1 MAEGWWSDG
10 LPGARAG
17 PARVR
22 LPGRGNNRGRTMTFQ
37 GWGWQREA
45 SQVGAW
51 VPDAAGG
58 RGATMP
64 RRTSGE
70 PFARVPGAPRT
81 FWAALW
87 AERRGGREGALG
99 PGKMQEFEGCDPARR
114 IHESWRGPPG
124 CKRSLAWKLRRP
136 APTYPRAAGDAP
148 FVWLSLHTLKI
159 VMGAVKKSTKDPTAV
174 ERANLLNMA
183 KLSIKGLIESALS
196 FGRTL
201 DSDYPPLQQFFVVME
216 HCLKHGL
223 KVRKSFLSYNKT
235 IWGPLELVEKLYP
248 EAEEIG
254 ASVRDLPGLKTPL
267 GRARAWLRLALM
279 QKKMAD
285 YLRCLIIQRDLL
297 SEFYEYHALM
307 MEEEGA
313 VIVGLLVGLN
323 VIDANLCVKGEDL
336 DSQVG
341 VIDFSMYLKN
351 EEDIGNKERN
361 VQIAAILDQKN
372 YVEELNRQLNS
383 TVSSLHSRVDSL
395 EKSNTKL
402 IEELAIAKNN
412 IIKLQEENHQLRSEN
427 KLILMKTQ
435 QHLEVTKVDV
445 ETELQTYKHSRQG
458 LDEMYNEARRQLR
471 DESQLRQDVENELAV
486 QVSMKHEIEL
496 AMKLL
501 EKDIHEKQ
509 DTLIGLR
516 QQLEE
521 VKAINIEMYQKLQG
535 SEDGLKEKNEIIAR
549 LEEKTSKITAAMRQ
563 LEQRLQQA
571 EKAQMDTEDED
582 KKCLQ
587 ECQSKFDSLQK
598 QISQKEKQLVQLETD
613 LKIEKE
619 WRQTL
624 QEDLQKEK
632 DTLSHLRNETQ
643 QIISLKKE
651 FLNLQDENQQL
662 KKIYHE
668 QEQALQELGNKLSES
683 KLKIEDIKEANKAL
697 QGLVW
702 LKDKEATHCKL
713 CEKEFSLSKRKHH
726 CRNCGE
732 IFCNACS
739 DNELPLPSSPKPVR
753 VCDSCHALLIQRCS
767 SNLP

>member
-1 MAEGWWSDG
+1 MNPAAAWMKTFARGSYPLAKPRAQPLGERSVVRPGPGLQLRTLAVSFALLFLLLPVRLDARRPGEGGLVSCGLQAGWPPAPLAAPGD
-10 LPGARAG
+10 LPGVLR
-17 PARVR
+17 P
-22 LPGRGNNRGRTMTFQ
+22 PG
-37 GWGWQREA
+37 
-45 SQVGAW
+45 
-51 VPDAAGG
+51 
-58 RGATMP
+58 
-64 RRTSGE
+64 
-70 PFARVPGAPRT
+70 
-81 FWAALW
+81 ALW
-87 AERRGGREGALG
+87 AAAGLLVDAVAAAARLKGAVGGAHGV
-99 PGKMQEFEGCDPARR
+99 PARD
-114 IHESWRGPPG
+114 
-124 CKRSLAWKLRRP
+124 
-136 APTYPRAAGDAP
+136 RATDA
-148 FVWLSLHTLKI
+148 
-159 VMGAVKKSTKDPTAV
+159 MATKDPTAV

-549 LEEKTSKITAAMRQ
+549 LEEKTNKITAAMRQ
-563 LEQRLQQA
+563 LEQ
-571 EKAQMDTEDED
+571 
-582 KKCLQ
+582 
-587 ECQSKFDSLQK
+587 SS
-598 QISQKEKQLVQLETD
+598 
-613 LKIEKE
+613 
-619 WRQTL
+619 
-624 QEDLQKEK
+624 
-632 DTLSHLRNETQ
+632 
-643 QIISLKKE
+643 
-651 FLNLQDENQQL
+651 
-662 KKIYHE
+662 
-668 QEQALQELGNKLSES
+668 
-683 KLKIEDIKEANKAL
+683 
-697 QGLVW
+697 
-702 LKDKEATHCKL
+702 
-713 CEKEFSLSKRKHH
+713 SLS
-726 CRNCGE
+726 
-732 IFCNACS
+732 FTQS
-739 DNELPLPSSPKPVR
+739 
-753 VCDSCHALLIQRCS
+753 
-767 SNLP
+767 

>member
-1 MAEGWWSDG
+1 
-10 LPGARAG
+10 
-17 PARVR
+17 
-22 LPGRGNNRGRTMTFQ
+22 MTFQ
-37 GWGWQREA
+37 VWGWRREA
-45 SQVGAW
+45 SQVWAW
-51 VPDAAGG
+51 VPDAVGG
-58 RGATMP
+58 RGAAMP
-64 RRTSGE
+64 RRT
-70 PFARVPGAPRT
+70 
-81 FWAALW
+81 
-87 AERRGGREGALG
+87 
-99 PGKMQEFEGCDPARR
+99 PA
-114 IHESWRGPPG
+114 
-124 CKRSLAWKLRRP
+124 
-136 APTYPRAAGDAP
+136 
-148 FVWLSLHTLKI
+148 
-159 VMGAVKKSTKDPTAV
+159 TKDPTAV

-535 SEDGLKEKNEIIAR
+535 SEADLKEKNEIIAR
-549 LEEKTSKITAAMRQ
+549 LEEKTNKITAAMRQ
-563 LEQRLQQA
+563 LEQ
-571 EKAQMDTEDED
+571 
-582 KKCLQ
+582 
-587 ECQSKFDSLQK
+587 
-598 QISQKEKQLVQLETD
+598 
-613 LKIEKE
+613 
-619 WRQTL
+619 
-624 QEDLQKEK
+624 
-632 DTLSHLRNETQ
+632 
-643 QIISLKKE
+643 
-651 FLNLQDENQQL
+651 
-662 KKIYHE
+662 
-668 QEQALQELGNKLSES
+668 
-683 KLKIEDIKEANKAL
+683 
-697 QGLVW
+697 
-702 LKDKEATHCKL
+702 
-713 CEKEFSLSKRKHH
+713 
-726 CRNCGE
+726 
-732 IFCNACS
+732 S
-739 DNELPLPSSPKPVR
+739 DNDLLTQTRTIAMSLVKCASSDTQDQYKLVK
-753 VCDSCHALLIQRCS
+753 DISF
-767 SNLP
+767 

>member
-1 MAEGWWSDG
+1 MIFSNCC
-10 LPGARAG
+10 LFIIRICCKI
-17 PARVR
+17 
-22 LPGRGNNRGRTMTFQ
+22 
-37 GWGWQREA
+37 
-45 SQVGAW
+45 SAW
-51 VPDAAGG
+51 LHCEDN
-58 RGATMP
+58 
-64 RRTSGE
+64 
-70 PFARVPGAPRT
+70 F
-81 FWAALW
+81 
-87 AERRGGREGALG
+87 
-99 PGKMQEFEGCDPARR
+99 
-114 IHESWRGPPG
+114 
-124 CKRSLAWKLRRP
+124 
-136 APTYPRAAGDAP
+136 YPKA
-148 FVWLSLHTLKI
+148 
-159 VMGAVKKSTKDPTAV
+159 TKDPTAV

-535 SEDGLKEKNEIIAR
+535 SEADLKEKNEIIAR
-549 LEEKTSKITAAMRQ
+549 LEEKTNKITAAMRQ

-582 KKCLQ
+582 KKYLQ
-587 ECQSKFDSLQK
+587 ECQSKFDGLQK

-643 QIISLKKE
+643 QILSLKKE
-651 FLNLQDENQQL
+651 FLHLQDENHQL

-713 CEKEFSLSKRKHH
+713 CEKEFSLSKRKV
-726 CRNCGE
+726 REIGSESKSYVANMANFTQFFSLIFPFNSTTVETVGKFSVMLALTTNCLCLLHQSQYGFV
-732 IFCNACS
+732 I
-739 DNELPLPSSPKPVR
+739 PVT
-753 VCDSCHALLIQRCS
+753 HY
-767 SNLP
+767 

>member
-1 MAEGWWSDG
+1 SA
-10 LPGARAG
+10 
-17 PARVR
+17 
-22 LPGRGNNRGRTMTFQ
+22 
-37 GWGWQREA
+37 
-45 SQVGAW
+45 
-51 VPDAAGG
+51 
-58 RGATMP
+58 
-64 RRTSGE
+64 
-70 PFARVPGAPRT
+70 
-81 FWAALW
+81 
-87 AERRGGREGALG
+87 
-99 PGKMQEFEGCDPARR
+99 
-114 IHESWRGPPG
+114 
-124 CKRSLAWKLRRP
+124 
-136 APTYPRAAGDAP
+136 
-148 FVWLSLHTLKI
+148 
-159 VMGAVKKSTKDPTAV
+159 TKDPTAV

-351 EEDIGNKERN
+351 EDDIGNKERN

-458 LDEMYNEARRQLR
+458 LDEMYSEARKQLR

-535 SEDGLKEKNEIIAR
+535 SEDSLQEKNEIIAR
-549 LEEKTSKITAAMRQ
+549 LEEKTNKITVAMRQ

-571 EKAQMDTEDED
+571 EKAQLEAEDED
-582 KKCLQ
+582 KKYLQ
-587 ECQSKFDSLQK
+587 ECQSKSDSLQK
-598 QISQKEKQLVQLETD
+598 QISQKEKQLITLKTDVKIYKENQIIIYIYTKET
-613 LKIEKE
+613 IYN
-619 WRQTL
+619 
-624 QEDLQKEK
+624 
-632 DTLSHLRNETQ
+632 SHLKKYYCVFCFFTV
-643 QIISLKKE
+643 LKE

-668 QEQALQELGNKLSES
+668 KEQALQELGNKLSES

>member
-1 MAEGWWSDG
+1 MA
-10 LPGARAG
+10 
-17 PARVR
+17 
-22 LPGRGNNRGRTMTFQ
+22 
-37 GWGWQREA
+37 
-45 SQVGAW
+45 
-51 VPDAAGG
+51 
-58 RGATMP
+58 
-64 RRTSGE
+64 
-70 PFARVPGAPRT
+70 
-81 FWAALW
+81 
-87 AERRGGREGALG
+87 
-99 PGKMQEFEGCDPARR
+99 
-114 IHESWRGPPG
+114 
-124 CKRSLAWKLRRP
+124 
-136 APTYPRAAGDAP
+136 
-148 FVWLSLHTLKI
+148 
-159 VMGAVKKSTKDPTAV
+159 TKDPTAV

-351 EEDIGNKERN
+351 EDEIGNKERN

-402 IEELAIAKNN
+402 IE
-412 IIKLQEENHQLRSEN
+412 
-427 KLILMKTQ
+427 
-435 QHLEVTKVDV
+435 EVTKVDV

-535 SEDGLKEKNEIIAR
+535 SDDSLKEKNELIAR
-549 LEEKTSKITAAMRQ
+549 LEDKTSKITVAMRQ

-571 EKAQMDTEDED
+571 EKAQMEAEDED
-582 KKCLQ
+582 KKYLQ
-587 ECQSKFDSLQK
+587 ECQSKSDSLQK

-632 DTLSHLRNETQ
+632 DALSHLRNETQ

-662 KKIYHE
+662 KTIYHE

>member
-1 MAEGWWSDG
+1 
-10 LPGARAG
+10 
-17 PARVR
+17 
-22 LPGRGNNRGRTMTFQ
+22 MTFQ
-37 GWGWQREA
+37 VWGWRREDA
-45 SQVGAW
+45 PQVLAW

-58 RGATMP
+58 RGAAM
-64 RRTSGE
+64 
-70 PFARVPGAPRT
+70 
-81 FWAALW
+81 
-87 AERRGGREGALG
+87 RRGT
-99 PGKMQEFEGCDPARR
+99 PA
-114 IHESWRGPPG
+114 
-124 CKRSLAWKLRRP
+124 
-136 APTYPRAAGDAP
+136 
-148 FVWLSLHTLKI
+148 
-159 VMGAVKKSTKDPTAV
+159 TKDPTAV

-372 YVEELNRQLNS
+372 YVEELNRQLN

-471 DESQLRQDVENELAV
+471 DESQLRQEVENELAV

-535 SEDGLKEKNEIIAR
+535 SEDGLKEKSEIIAQ
-549 LEEKTSKITAAMRQ
+549 LEEKTNKITAAMRQ

-571 EKAQMDTEDED
+571 EKAQMEAEDED
-582 KKCLQ
+582 KKYLQ
-587 ECQSKFDSLQK
+587 ECQSKSDNLQK

-632 DTLSHLRNETQ
+632 DALSHLRNETQ

-651 FLNLQDENQQL
+651 FLNIQDENQQL

>member
-1 MAEGWWSDG
+1 MTICLCSD
-10 LPGARAG
+10 
-17 PARVR
+17 
-22 LPGRGNNRGRTMTFQ
+22 
-37 GWGWQREA
+37 
-45 SQVGAW
+45 
-51 VPDAAGG
+51 VP
-58 RGATMP
+58 
-64 RRTSGE
+64 
-70 PFARVPGAPRT
+70 
-81 FWAALW
+81 
-87 AERRGGREGALG
+87 
-99 PGKMQEFEGCDPARR
+99 
-114 IHESWRGPPG
+114 
-124 CKRSLAWKLRRP
+124 
-136 APTYPRAAGDAP
+136 
-148 FVWLSLHTLKI
+148 
-159 VMGAVKKSTKDPTAV
+159 
-174 ERANLLNMA
+174 
-183 KLSIKGLIESALS
+183 
-196 FGRTL
+196 
-201 DSDYPPLQQFFVVME
+201 
-216 HCLKHGL
+216 
-223 KVRKSFLSYNKT
+223 
-235 IWGPLELVEKLYP
+235 
-248 EAEEIG
+248 
-254 ASVRDLPGLKTPL
+254 
-267 GRARAWLRLALM
+267 
-279 QKKMAD
+279 
-285 YLRCLIIQRDLL
+285 

-351 EEDIGNKERN
+351 EEEIGNKERN

-427 KLILMKTQ
+427 ELILMRTR

-458 LDEMYNEARRQLR
+458 LDEMYNDARRQLR
-471 DESQLRQDVENELAV
+471 DESQLRQDVENELSV
-486 QVSMKHEIEL
+486 QVGMKHEIEL

-535 SEDGLKEKNEIIAR
+535 SEDSLKEKNEIIAR
-549 LEEKTSKITAAMRQ
+549 LEEKTNKISTAMRQ

-571 EKAQMDTEDED
+571 EKAQMEAEDED
-582 KKCLQ
+582 EKYAQ
-587 ECQSKFDSLQK
+587 ECLSKSDSLQR
-598 QISQKEKQLVQLETD
+598 QISQKE
-613 LKIEKE
+613 
-619 WRQTL
+619 
-624 QEDLQKEK
+624 
-632 DTLSHLRNETQ
+632 
-643 QIISLKKE
+643 
-651 FLNLQDENQQL
+651 QQL
-662 KKIYHE
+662 
-668 QEQALQELGNKLSES
+668 S
-683 KLKIEDIKEANKAL
+683 KLKIDDIKEANKAL

-753 VCDSCHALLIQRCS
+753 VCDSCHAMLIQRCS
-767 SNLP
+767 SNVP

>member
-1 MAEGWWSDG
+1 
-10 LPGARAG
+10 
-17 PARVR
+17 
-22 LPGRGNNRGRTMTFQ
+22 MTFQ
-37 GWGWQREA
+37 GWGWRKEDP
-45 SQVGAW
+45 SQGMAW
-51 VPDAAGG
+51 VPDAEGE
-58 RGATMP
+58 RGAAV
-64 RRTSGE
+64 R
-70 PFARVPGAPRT
+70 
-81 FWAALW
+81 
-87 AERRGGREGALG
+87 
-99 PGKMQEFEGCDPARR
+99 
-114 IHESWRGPPG
+114 
-124 CKRSLAWKLRRP
+124 CKTLA
-136 APTYPRAAGDAP
+136 
-148 FVWLSLHTLKI
+148 
-159 VMGAVKKSTKDPTAV
+159 TKDPTAV

-285 YLRCLIIQRDLL
+285 YLRCLIIQRELL

-341 VIDFSMYLKN
+341 VIDFSMYLKS

-372 YVEELNRQLNS
+372 YVEELNRQLN

-427 KLILMKTQ
+427 NLILRKTQ

-458 LDEMYNEARRQLR
+458 LDEMYNDARRQLR
-471 DESQLRQDVENELAV
+471 DEAQLRQDVENELSV

-549 LEEKTSKITAAMRQ
+549 LEEKTNKITTAMKQ

-571 EKAQMDTEDED
+571 EREQVAAEGEDE
-582 KKCLQ
+582 KCVQ
-587 ECQSKFDSLQK
+587 ECLSRAAGLQ
-598 QISQKEKQLVQLETD
+598 QRIACKERQLAQLETD

-619 WRQTL
+619 WRQAL

-632 DTLSHLRNETQ
+632 DALSHLRNETQ
-643 QIISLKKE
+643 QIVSLKKE

-713 CEKEFSLSKRKHH
+713 CETEFSLSKRKHH

-753 VCDSCHALLIQRCS
+753 VCDSCHALLIQSCS

>member
-1 MAEGWWSDG
+1 MMSD
-10 LPGARAG
+10 
-17 PARVR
+17 
-22 LPGRGNNRGRTMTFQ
+22 F
-37 GWGWQREA
+37 
-45 SQVGAW
+45 S
-51 VPDAAGG
+51 
-58 RGATMP
+58 
-64 RRTSGE
+64 
-70 PFARVPGAPRT
+70 
-81 FWAALW
+81 
-87 AERRGGREGALG
+87 
-99 PGKMQEFEGCDPARR
+99 
-114 IHESWRGPPG
+114 
-124 CKRSLAWKLRRP
+124 
-136 APTYPRAAGDAP
+136 Y
-148 FVWLSLHTLKI
+148 
-159 VMGAVKKSTKDPTAV
+159 PTAV

-285 YLRCLIIQRDLL
+285 YLRCLIIQRELL

-351 EEDIGNKERN
+351 EEEIGNKERN

-427 KLILMKTQ
+427 ELILMRTR

-458 LDEMYNEARRQLR
+458 LDEMYNDARRQLR
-471 DESQLRQDVENELAV
+471 DESQLRQDVENELSV
-486 QVSMKHEIEL
+486 QVGMKHEIEL

-535 SEDGLKEKNEIIAR
+535 SEDSLKEKNEIIAR
-549 LEEKTSKITAAMRQ
+549 LEEKTNKISTAMRQ

-571 EKAQMDTEDED
+571 EKAQMEAEDED
-582 KKCLQ
+582 EKYAQ
-587 ECQSKFDSLQK
+587 ECLSKSDSLQR
-598 QISQKEKQLVQLETD
+598 QISQKEQQLVQLETD

-632 DTLSHLRNETQ
+632 DVLSHLRNETQ

-651 FLNLQDENQQL
+651 FLNLQDDNQQL
-662 KKIYHE
+662 KKIYRE
-668 QEQALQELGNKLSES
+668 QEQALQELGSKLCES
-683 KLKIEDIKEANKAL
+683 KLKIDDIKEANKAL

-753 VCDSCHALLIQRCS
+753 VCDSCHAMLIQRCS
-767 SNLP
+767 SNVP

>member
-1 MAEGWWSDG
+1 MA
-10 LPGARAG
+10 
-17 PARVR
+17 V
-22 LPGRGNNRGRTMTFQ
+22 
-37 GWGWQREA
+37 
-45 SQVGAW
+45 
-51 VPDAAGG
+51 
-58 RGATMP
+58 
-64 RRTSGE
+64 
-70 PFARVPGAPRT
+70 
-81 FWAALW
+81 
-87 AERRGGREGALG
+87 
-99 PGKMQEFEGCDPARR
+99 
-114 IHESWRGPPG
+114 
-124 CKRSLAWKLRRP
+124 
-136 APTYPRAAGDAP
+136 
-148 FVWLSLHTLKI
+148 
-159 VMGAVKKSTKDPTAV
+159 KDPTAV

-248 EAEEIG
+248 EAEEIA

-351 EEDIGNKERN
+351 EDDIGSKERN

-383 TVSSLHSRVDSL
+383 TVSSLHARVDSL

-427 KLILMKTQ
+427 TLILMKTQ
-435 QHLEVTKVDV
+435 HHLEVTKVDV
-445 ETELQTYKHSRQG
+445 EAELQTYRHSRQG

-471 DESQLRQDVENELAV
+471 EESQLRQDIENELMV

-516 QQLEE
+516 QQLDE
-521 VKAINIEMYQKLQG
+521 VKAINIEMYQKLQV
-535 SEDGLKEKNEIIAR
+535 SDDAMKEKNEIVSR
-549 LEEKTSKITAAMRQ
+549 LEDKTNQITATMKQ

-571 EKAQMDTEDED
+571 EKSQMEAENED
-582 KKCLQ
+582 KKFKQ
-587 ECQSKFDSLQK
+587 ECMSKSENLQK
-598 QISQKEKQLVQLETD
+598 EISRKGKQLVQLETD

-624 QEDLQKEK
+624 EDDLQKEK
-632 DTLSHLRNETQ
+632 ETLSHLRVETQ
-643 QIISLKKE
+643 QIICLKKE
-651 FLNLQDENQQL
+651 FLKLQDKNRQL
-662 KKIYHE
+662 KKICHD
-668 QEQALQELGNKLSES
+668 QEEALQELACKLSES

-697 QGLVW
+697 QGQVW

-753 VCDSCHALLIQRCS
+753 VCDSCHAFLIQRCS
-767 SNLP
+767 SNMP

>member
-1 MAEGWWSDG
+1 MATRGRPRFPQVS
-10 LPGARAG
+10 
-17 PARVR
+17 ARVLRPNGRGLEVRR
-22 LPGRGNNRGRTMTFQ
+22 LPRGEDR
-37 GWGWQREA
+37 A
-45 SQVGAW
+45 
-51 VPDAAGG
+51 G
-58 RGATMP
+58 RGAAP
-64 RRTSGE
+64 GSVEQSG
-70 PFARVPGAPRT
+70 T
-81 FWAALW
+81 
-87 AERRGGREGALG
+87 
-99 PGKMQEFEGCDPARR
+99 
-114 IHESWRGPPG
+114 
-124 CKRSLAWKLRRP
+124 
-136 APTYPRAAGDAP
+136 GDDFSA
-148 FVWLSLHTLKI
+148 
-159 VMGAVKKSTKDPTAV
+159 TKDPTAV

-471 DESQLRQDVENELAV
+471 DESQLRQEVENELAV

-535 SEDGLKEKNEIIAR
+535 SEDGLKEKSEIIAQ
-549 LEEKTSKITAAMRQ
+549 LEEKTNKITAAMRQ
-563 LEQRLQQA
+563 LEQ
-571 EKAQMDTEDED
+571 
-582 KKCLQ
+582 
-587 ECQSKFDSLQK
+587 
-598 QISQKEKQLVQLETD
+598 
-613 LKIEKE
+613 
-619 WRQTL
+619 
-624 QEDLQKEK
+624 
-632 DTLSHLRNETQ
+632 
-643 QIISLKKE
+643 
-651 FLNLQDENQQL
+651 
-662 KKIYHE
+662 
-668 QEQALQELGNKLSES
+668 
-683 KLKIEDIKEANKAL
+683 
-697 QGLVW
+697 
-702 LKDKEATHCKL
+702 
-713 CEKEFSLSKRKHH
+713 
-726 CRNCGE
+726 
-732 IFCNACS
+732 S
-739 DNELPLPSSPKPVR
+739 DNDLLTQTRTIAMSLVKYASSDTQDQYKLVK
-753 VCDSCHALLIQRCS
+753 DISF
-767 SNLP
+767 

>member
-1 MAEGWWSDG
+1 MLDSF
-10 LPGARAG
+10 L
-17 PARVR
+17 V
-22 LPGRGNNRGRTMTFQ
+22 
-37 GWGWQREA
+37 
-45 SQVGAW
+45 
-51 VPDAAGG
+51 
-58 RGATMP
+58 
-64 RRTSGE
+64 
-70 PFARVPGAPRT
+70 
-81 FWAALW
+81 
-87 AERRGGREGALG
+87 
-99 PGKMQEFEGCDPARR
+99 
-114 IHESWRGPPG
+114 
-124 CKRSLAWKLRRP
+124 
-136 APTYPRAAGDAP
+136 
-148 FVWLSLHTLKI
+148 LS
-159 VMGAVKKSTKDPTAV
+159 ATKDPTAV

-313 VIVGLLVGLN
+313 VI
-323 VIDANLCVKGEDL
+323 GEDL

-549 LEEKTSKITAAMRQ
+549 LEEKTNKITAAMRQ

-571 EKAQMDTEDED
+571 EKVQMEAEAED
-582 KKCLQ
+582 KKHLQ
-587 ECQSKFDSLQK
+587 ECQSKSDNLQK

-632 DTLSHLRNETQ
+632 DALSHLRNETQ

-651 FLNLQDENQQL
+651 FLNIQDENQQL

-668 QEQALQELGNKLSES
+668 QEQALQELGNKLSDDNNLS
-683 KLKIEDIKEANKAL
+683 INIH
-697 QGLVW
+697 
-702 LKDKEATHCKL
+702 KEATHCKL

>member
-1 MAEGWWSDG
+1 MRGQWSDPG
-10 LPGARAG
+10 PSLRLLTREVSFTLLFLLSAVPLDSEKLSEGGFVSRLQAPRPPAPLAAPRDCPGVLPPPGALWAAAG
-17 PARVR
+17 LVADAVVAAAR
-22 LPGRGNNRGRTMTFQ
+22 LKG
-37 GWGWQREA
+37 
-45 SQVGAW
+45 
-51 VPDAAGG
+51 AAGG
-58 RGATMP
+58 AQGV
-64 RRTSGE
+64 S
-70 PFARVPGAPRT
+70 AR
-81 FWAALW
+81 
-87 AERRGGREGALG
+87 
-99 PGKMQEFEGCDPARR
+99 D
-114 IHESWRGPPG
+114 
-124 CKRSLAWKLRRP
+124 
-136 APTYPRAAGDAP
+136 RAAAA
-148 FVWLSLHTLKI
+148 
-159 VMGAVKKSTKDPTAV
+159 MATKDPTAV

-351 EEDIGNKERN
+351 EEDVGNKERN

-412 IIKLQEENHQLRSEN
+412 IIKLQEENHQLRNEN

-445 ETELQTYKHSRQG
+445 DAELQTYKHSRQG

-549 LEEKTSKITAAMRQ
+549 LEEKTNKITVAMRQ
-563 LEQRLQQA
+563 LEQ
-571 EKAQMDTEDED
+571 
-582 KKCLQ
+582 
-587 ECQSKFDSLQK
+587 
-598 QISQKEKQLVQLETD
+598 
-613 LKIEKE
+613 
-619 WRQTL
+619 
-624 QEDLQKEK
+624 
-632 DTLSHLRNETQ
+632 
-643 QIISLKKE
+643 
-651 FLNLQDENQQL
+651 
-662 KKIYHE
+662 
-668 QEQALQELGNKLSES
+668 
-683 KLKIEDIKEANKAL
+683 
-697 QGLVW
+697 
-702 LKDKEATHCKL
+702 
-713 CEKEFSLSKRKHH
+713 
-726 CRNCGE
+726 
-732 IFCNACS
+732 S
-739 DNELPLPSSPKPVR
+739 DNDLLTQTRTIAMSLVKCASSDTQDQYKLVK
-753 VCDSCHALLIQRCS
+753 DISF
-767 SNLP
+767 

>member
-1 MAEGWWSDG
+1 
-10 LPGARAG
+10 
-17 PARVR
+17 
-22 LPGRGNNRGRTMTFQ
+22 MTFQ
-37 GWGWQREA
+37 VWGWRREDA
-45 SQVGAW
+45 SQVLAW
-51 VPDAAGG
+51 VPDAEGG
-58 RGATMP
+58 R
-64 RRTSGE
+64 
-70 PFARVPGAPRT
+70 
-81 FWAALW
+81 
-87 AERRGGREGALG
+87 RGMLTR
-99 PGKMQEFEGCDPARR
+99 
-114 IHESWRGPPG
+114 
-124 CKRSLAWKLRRP
+124 RSLA
-136 APTYPRAAGDAP
+136 
-148 FVWLSLHTLKI
+148 
-159 VMGAVKKSTKDPTAV
+159 TKDPTAV

-254 ASVRDLPGLKTPL
+254 ASVRDLPGLN
-267 GRARAWLRLALM
+267 
-279 QKKMAD
+279 
-285 YLRCLIIQRDLL
+285 
-297 SEFYEYHALM
+297 EFYEYHALM

-549 LEEKTSKITAAMRQ
+549 LEEKTNKITAAMRQ

-571 EKAQMDTEDED
+571 EKAQMEAEDED
-582 KKCLQ
+582 EKYLQ
-587 ECQSKFDSLQK
+587 ECLSKSDSLQK

-632 DTLSHLRNETQ
+632 DALSHLRNETQ

>member
-1 MAEGWWSDG
+1 MAPPTACLGVLARSLVWTPAFLSVSAVAPPTVSCLRWVLYSDTDTNTRCSAPFSSLVLRHSRSHRL
-10 LPGARAG
+10 LPCPAAATPSPFPSLLAFPSCPTTSPPPVPCPSPGSCAPPAAGRRCGPRALRPSG
-17 PARVR
+17 DAVAAAAVAV
-22 LPGRGNNRGRTMTFQ
+22 G
-37 GWGWQREA
+37 REA
-45 SQVGAW
+45 TPA
-51 VPDAAGG
+51 
-58 RGATMP
+58 
-64 RRTSGE
+64 
-70 PFARVPGAPRT
+70 APRARSG
-81 FWAALW
+81 AA
-87 AERRGGREGALG
+87 
-99 PGKMQEFEGCDPARR
+99 
-114 IHESWRGPPG
+114 
-124 CKRSLAWKLRRP
+124 
-136 APTYPRAAGDAP
+136 AAAAAA
-148 FVWLSLHTLKI
+148 
-159 VMGAVKKSTKDPTAV
+159 MAVKDPTAV

-248 EAEEIG
+248 EAEEIA

-395 EKSNTKL
+395 EKSNTRL

-445 ETELQTYKHSRQG
+445 ETELQTYKQSRQG

-471 DESQLRQDVENELAV
+471 EESQLRQDVENELMV

-516 QQLEE
+516 QQLED

-535 SEDGLKEKNEIIAR
+535 SEEGMKEKNEIIGR
-549 LEEKTSKITAAMRQ
+549 LEDKTNKITAAMKQ
-563 LEQRLQQA
+563 LEQSDKDLLTQTRTIA
-571 EKAQMDTEDED
+571 MSFVKCASSDAQPQYKLVKD
-582 KKCLQ
+582 
-587 ECQSKFDSLQK
+587 
-598 QISQKEKQLVQLETD
+598 IS
-613 LKIEKE
+613 
-619 WRQTL
+619 
-624 QEDLQKEK
+624 
-632 DTLSHLRNETQ
+632 
-643 QIISLKKE
+643 
-651 FLNLQDENQQL
+651 F
-662 KKIYHE
+662 
-668 QEQALQELGNKLSES
+668 
-683 KLKIEDIKEANKAL
+683 
-697 QGLVW
+697 
-702 LKDKEATHCKL
+702 
-713 CEKEFSLSKRKHH
+713 
-726 CRNCGE
+726 
-732 IFCNACS
+732 
-739 DNELPLPSSPKPVR
+739 
-753 VCDSCHALLIQRCS
+753 
-767 SNLP
+767 

>member
-1 MAEGWWSDG
+1 MHSSRPLVFVSIFCSPAPLS
-10 LPGARAG
+10 GARGWGVCISSHSPSLRPLGAETFSSRPPSG
-17 PARVR
+17 GRSCLLQSQPPSNSPSLESSSPCGPTPRSGSLRSSDRQGALHPPSCHASRGTLLRWRPWLWTGRRDQRLPEPEAELLSPSPPAR
-22 LPGRGNNRGRTMTFQ
+22 P
-37 GWGWQREA
+37 
-45 SQVGAW
+45 S
-51 VPDAAGG
+51 AA
-58 RGATMP
+58 M
-64 RRTSGE
+64 
-70 PFARVPGAPRT
+70 
-81 FWAALW
+81 
-87 AERRGGREGALG
+87 
-99 PGKMQEFEGCDPARR
+99 
-114 IHESWRGPPG
+114 
-124 CKRSLAWKLRRP
+124 
-136 APTYPRAAGDAP
+136 
-148 FVWLSLHTLKI
+148 
-159 VMGAVKKSTKDPTAV
+159 AVKDPTAV

-248 EAEEIG
+248 EAEEIA

-351 EEDIGNKERN
+351 EEDIGSKERN

-395 EKSNTKL
+395 EKSNTRL

-445 ETELQTYKHSRQG
+445 ETELQTYKQSRQG

-471 DESQLRQDVENELAV
+471 EEAQLRQDVENELMV

-516 QQLEE
+516 QQLED

-535 SEDGLKEKNEIIAR
+535 SEEGMKEKNEIIGR
-549 LEEKTSKITAAMRQ
+549 LEDKTNKITAAMKQ
-563 LEQRLQQA
+563 LEQSDKDLLTQTRTIA
-571 EKAQMDTEDED
+571 MSFVKCASSDTQPQYKLVKD
-582 KKCLQ
+582 
-587 ECQSKFDSLQK
+587 
-598 QISQKEKQLVQLETD
+598 IS
-613 LKIEKE
+613 
-619 WRQTL
+619 
-624 QEDLQKEK
+624 
-632 DTLSHLRNETQ
+632 
-643 QIISLKKE
+643 
-651 FLNLQDENQQL
+651 F
-662 KKIYHE
+662 
-668 QEQALQELGNKLSES
+668 
-683 KLKIEDIKEANKAL
+683 
-697 QGLVW
+697 
-702 LKDKEATHCKL
+702 
-713 CEKEFSLSKRKHH
+713 
-726 CRNCGE
+726 
-732 IFCNACS
+732 
-739 DNELPLPSSPKPVR
+739 
-753 VCDSCHALLIQRCS
+753 
-767 SNLP
+767 

>member
-1 MAEGWWSDG
+1 MREQEQLHRAAEKGS
-10 LPGARAG
+10 AR
-17 PARVR
+17 PAR
-22 LPGRGNNRGRTMTFQ
+22 
-37 GWGWQREA
+37 
-45 SQVGAW
+45 S
-51 VPDAAGG
+51 
-58 RGATMP
+58 
-64 RRTSGE
+64 S
-70 PFARVPGAPRT
+70 
-81 FWAALW
+81 
-87 AERRGGREGALG
+87 RGG
-99 PGKMQEFEGCDPARR
+99 GC
-114 IHESWRGPPG
+114 S
-124 CKRSLAWKLRRP
+124 
-136 APTYPRAAGDAP
+136 AA
-148 FVWLSLHTLKI
+148 
-159 VMGAVKKSTKDPTAV
+159 MAVKDPTAV

-248 EAEEIG
+248 EAEEIA

-351 EEDIGNKERN
+351 DDDIGSKES
-361 VQIAAILDQKN
+361 
-372 YVEELNRQLNS
+372 S
-383 TVSSLHSRVDSL
+383 TVSSLHARVDSL

-427 KLILMKTQ
+427 TLILMKTQ
-435 QHLEVTKVDV
+435 HHLEATKVDV
-445 ETELQTYKHSRQG
+445 EAELQTYKHSRQG

-471 DESQLRQDVENELAV
+471 EESQLRQDIENELMV

-516 QQLEE
+516 QQLDE
-521 VKAINIEMYQKLQG
+521 VKAINMEMYQKLQV
-535 SEDGLKEKNEIIAR
+535 SEDAMKEKNEIIGR
-549 LEEKTSKITAAMRQ
+549 LEDKTNQITATMKQ

-571 EKAQMDTEDED
+571 EKAQMEAENEDE
-582 KKCLQ
+582 KFKQ
-587 ECQSKFDSLQK
+587 ECKNKSESLQK
-598 QISQKEKQLVQLETD
+598 EISQKEKQLIQLETD

-619 WRQTL
+619 WRQAL
-624 QEDLQKEK
+624 EDDFQKEK
-632 DTLSHLRNETQ
+632 KTLSHLRIETQ
-643 QIISLKKE
+643 QITSLKKE
-651 FLNLQDENQQL
+651 FLELQDKNQQL
-662 KKIYHE
+662 KKLCQD
-668 QEQALQELGNKLSES
+668 QEAALQELAYKLSEA

-697 QGLVW
+697 QGQVW

-713 CEKEFSLSKRKHH
+713 CETEFSLSKRKHH

>member
-1 MAEGWWSDG
+1 
-10 LPGARAG
+10 
-17 PARVR
+17 
-22 LPGRGNNRGRTMTFQ
+22 
-37 GWGWQREA
+37 
-45 SQVGAW
+45 
-51 VPDAAGG
+51 
-58 RGATMP
+58 
-64 RRTSGE
+64 
-70 PFARVPGAPRT
+70 
-81 FWAALW
+81 
-87 AERRGGREGALG
+87 
-99 PGKMQEFEGCDPARR
+99 
-114 IHESWRGPPG
+114 
-124 CKRSLAWKLRRP
+124 
-136 APTYPRAAGDAP
+136 
-148 FVWLSLHTLKI
+148 
-159 VMGAVKKSTKDPTAV
+159 AV

-248 EAEEIG
+248 EAEEIA

-341 VIDFSMYLKN
+341 VIDFSMYLKSDD
-351 EEDIGNKERN
+351 DIGGKERN

-383 TVSSLHSRVDSL
+383 TVSSLHARVDSL

-402 IEELAIAKNN
+402 IEEKMNSVEHHHFPLWTKP
-412 IIKLQEENHQLRSEN
+412 EE
-427 KLILMKTQ
+427 KPVLMPAVK
-435 QHLEVTKVDV
+435 
-445 ETELQTYKHSRQG
+445 LQTYKHSRQG

-471 DESQLRQDVENELAV
+471 EESQLRQDMENELVV

-516 QQLEE
+516 QQLDE
-521 VKAINIEMYQKLQG
+521 VKAINMEMYQKLQV
-535 SEDGLKEKNEIIAR
+535 SEDAMKEKNEIIGR
-549 LEEKTSKITAAMRQ
+549 LEDKTNQINAAMKQ
-563 LEQRLQQA
+563 LEQ
-571 EKAQMDTEDED
+571 
-582 KKCLQ
+582 
-587 ECQSKFDSLQK
+587 
-598 QISQKEKQLVQLETD
+598 
-613 LKIEKE
+613 
-619 WRQTL
+619 
-624 QEDLQKEK
+624 
-632 DTLSHLRNETQ
+632 
-643 QIISLKKE
+643 
-651 FLNLQDENQQL
+651 
-662 KKIYHE
+662 
-668 QEQALQELGNKLSES
+668 
-683 KLKIEDIKEANKAL
+683 
-697 QGLVW
+697 
-702 LKDKEATHCKL
+702 
-713 CEKEFSLSKRKHH
+713 
-726 CRNCGE
+726 
-732 IFCNACS
+732 
-739 DNELPLPSSPKPVR
+739 
-753 VCDSCHALLIQRCS
+753 
-767 SNLP
+767 

>member
-1 MAEGWWSDG
+1 MA
-10 LPGARAG
+10 
-17 PARVR
+17 
-22 LPGRGNNRGRTMTFQ
+22 
-37 GWGWQREA
+37 
-45 SQVGAW
+45 
-51 VPDAAGG
+51 
-58 RGATMP
+58 
-64 RRTSGE
+64 
-70 PFARVPGAPRT
+70 
-81 FWAALW
+81 
-87 AERRGGREGALG
+87 
-99 PGKMQEFEGCDPARR
+99 
-114 IHESWRGPPG
+114 
-124 CKRSLAWKLRRP
+124 
-136 APTYPRAAGDAP
+136 
-148 FVWLSLHTLKI
+148 
-159 VMGAVKKSTKDPTAV
+159 TKDPTAV

-223 KVRKSFLSYNKT
+223 KGIRRLRKS
-235 IWGPLELVEKLYP
+235 I
-248 EAEEIG
+248 
-254 ASVRDLPGLKTPL
+254 
-267 GRARAWLRLALM
+267 
-279 QKKMAD
+279 
-285 YLRCLIIQRDLL
+285 
-297 SEFYEYHALM
+297 EFYEYHALM

-351 EEDIGNKERN
+351 EEETGNKERN

-372 YVEELNRQLNS
+372 YIEELNRQLNS

-427 KLILMKTQ
+427 ELILMRTR

-458 LDEMYNEARRQLR
+458 LDEMYNDAGRQLR
-471 DESQLRQDVENELAV
+471 DESQLRQDVENELSV
-486 QVSMKHEIEL
+486 QVGMKHEIEL

-535 SEDGLKEKNEIIAR
+535 SEDSLKEKNEIIAR
-549 LEEKTSKITAAMRQ
+549 LEEKTNKITTAMRQ

-571 EKAQMDTEDED
+571 EKAQTKAEVEDEQYA
-582 KKCLQ
+582 Q
-587 ECQSKFDSLQK
+587 ECLSKSDSLQR
-598 QISQKEKQLVQLETD
+598 QISHKEQQLVQLETD

-632 DTLSHLRNETQ
+632 DVLAHLRNETQ

-668 QEQALQELGNKLSES
+668 QEQALQELGSKLCES
-683 KLKIEDIKEANKAL
+683 KLKIDDIKEANQAL

-753 VCDSCHALLIQRCS
+753 VCDSCHAILIQRCS
-767 SNLP
+767 SNVP

>member
-1 MAEGWWSDG
+1 MGEGASAPRWRGAASRG
-10 LPGARAG
+10 GGRPRSGSPGAA
-17 PARVR
+17 
-22 LPGRGNNRGRTMTFQ
+22 
-37 GWGWQREA
+37 
-45 SQVGAW
+45 VGSRW
-51 VPDAAGG
+51 
-58 RGATMP
+58 
-64 RRTSGE
+64 
-70 PFARVPGAPRT
+70 
-81 FWAALW
+81 
-87 AERRGGREGALG
+87 
-99 PGKMQEFEGCDPARR
+99 
-114 IHESWRGPPG
+114 
-124 CKRSLAWKLRRP
+124 
-136 APTYPRAAGDAP
+136 
-148 FVWLSLHTLKI
+148 
-159 VMGAVKKSTKDPTAV
+159 GAVKDPTAV

-248 EAEEIG
+248 EAEEIA

-351 EEDIGNKERN
+351 EDDIGSKERN

-372 YVEELNRQLNS
+372 YVEELNRQLN
-383 TVSSLHSRVDSL
+383 TVSSLHARVDSL

-427 KLILMKTQ
+427 TLILMKTQ
-435 QHLEVTKVDV
+435 HHLEVTKVDV
-445 ETELQTYKHSRQG
+445 EAELQTYRHSRQG

-471 DESQLRQDVENELAV
+471 EESQLRQDIENELMV

-516 QQLEE
+516 QQLDE
-521 VKAINIEMYQKLQG
+521 VKAINIEMYQKLQV
-535 SEDGLKEKNEIIAR
+535 SDDAMKEKNEIVSR
-549 LEEKTSKITAAMRQ
+549 LEDKTNQITATMKQ

-571 EKAQMDTEDED
+571 EKSQMEAENED
-582 KKCLQ
+582 KKFKQ
-587 ECQSKFDSLQK
+587 ECMSKSENLQK
-598 QISQKEKQLVQLETD
+598 EISRKEKQL
-613 LKIEKE
+613 
-619 WRQTL
+619 
-624 QEDLQKEK
+624 
-632 DTLSHLRNETQ
+632 
-643 QIISLKKE
+643 
-651 FLNLQDENQQL
+651 
-662 KKIYHE
+662 
-668 QEQALQELGNKLSES
+668 S

-697 QGLVW
+697 QGQVW

-753 VCDSCHALLIQRCS
+753 VCDSCHAFLIQRCS
-767 SNLP
+767 SNMP

>member
-1 MAEGWWSDG
+1 MA
-10 LPGARAG
+10 
-17 PARVR
+17 V
-22 LPGRGNNRGRTMTFQ
+22 
-37 GWGWQREA
+37 
-45 SQVGAW
+45 
-51 VPDAAGG
+51 
-58 RGATMP
+58 
-64 RRTSGE
+64 
-70 PFARVPGAPRT
+70 
-81 FWAALW
+81 
-87 AERRGGREGALG
+87 
-99 PGKMQEFEGCDPARR
+99 
-114 IHESWRGPPG
+114 
-124 CKRSLAWKLRRP
+124 
-136 APTYPRAAGDAP
+136 
-148 FVWLSLHTLKI
+148 
-159 VMGAVKKSTKDPTAV
+159 KDPTAV

-248 EAEEIG
+248 EAEEIA

-372 YVEELNRQLNS
+372 YVEELNRQLN

-395 EKSNTKL
+395 EKSNTRL

-445 ETELQTYKHSRQG
+445 ETELQTYKQSRQG

-471 DESQLRQDVENELAV
+471 EESQLRQDVENELMV

-516 QQLEE
+516 QQLED

-535 SEDGLKEKNEIIAR
+535 SEEGMKEKNEMIGR
-549 LEEKTSKITAAMRQ
+549 LEDKTNRITAAMKQ

-571 EKAQMDTEDED
+571 EKAQMEAKNEDE
-582 KKCLQ
+582 KYEQ
-587 ECQSKFDSLQK
+587 ECLSQSDSLQK
-598 QISQKEKQLVQLETD
+598 QISRKETQLAQLETD

-624 QEDLQKEK
+624 QEDLQKEN
-632 DTLSHLRNETQ
+632 DALSHLRNETQ

-651 FLNLQDENQQL
+651 FLSLQNENQQL
-662 KKIYHE
+662 KKIYRD
-668 QEQALQELGNKLSES
+668 QEQALQELGSKLSES

-697 QGLVW
+697 QGQVW
-702 LKDKEATHCKL
+702 LKDEEATHCKL
-713 CEKEFSLSKRKHH
+713 CETEFSLSKRKHH

-767 SNLP
+767 SNVA